1 MNKEMMDNSIKDQ
14 ADAWFE
20 VYDLLSAGNPD
31 ISSLADTG
39 LGSALAEIKRLQ
51 QAAASKDDAIKAM
64 GSDVAARI
72 LQVTVK
78 SVYGN
83 LMVYPVNETAHR
95 FADLLRVKTFDER
108 RRADIKALGYEFV
121 IVSQHGIIL

>member
-1 MNKEMMDNSIKDQ
+1 MNDEIINNAIKQQ
-14 ADAWFE
+14 AEAWNAVFMQ
-20 VYDLLSAGNPD
+20 LLEFNPD
-31 ISSLADTG
+31 FLDNADNG
-39 LGSALAEIKRLQ
+39 MQSAINEIKRLQ

-64 GSDVAARI
+64 GGDVAARI

-108 RRADIKALGYEFV
+108 RRADIKALGYEFA
-121 IVSQHGIIL
+121 IVSQQGIIL